1 MVRDTGYPRKSVEFT
16 SKYARKSVAKY
27 KMYPR
32 KNVVII
38 DFYHR
43 KSVYN
48 NKGASIKMRLYLYL
62 YYKIIQLQEPLPQ
75 QQSS

>member
-32 KNVVII
+32 KNVKNALK
-38 DFYHR
+38 YPR
-43 KSVYN
+43 KSVY
-48 NKGASIKMRLYLYL
+48 
-62 YYKIIQLQEPLPQ
+62 LQKNQELWKEGY
-75 QQSS
+75 

>member
-1 MVRDTGYPRKSVEFT
+1 
-16 SKYARKSVAKY
+16 
-27 KMYPR
+27 MYPR